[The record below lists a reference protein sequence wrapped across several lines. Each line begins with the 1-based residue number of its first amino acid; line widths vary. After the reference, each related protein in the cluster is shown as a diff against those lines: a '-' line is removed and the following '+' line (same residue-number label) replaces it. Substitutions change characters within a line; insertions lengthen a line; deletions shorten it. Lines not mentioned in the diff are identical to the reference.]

1 MRHWLAIL
9 IFEFFCI
16 AAASAEPM
24 LLKKDGAIYV
34 EEATTAEVE
43 NLFRLNH
50 FDRYDIPYG
59 KFPRIYL
66 KKLPSDW
73 KQVLENKKN
82 GHNKSLHRT
91 FIRILLPLILKVNEN
106 ILAERTLI
114 ENISDKYDN
123 KVALSEQDIKILED
137 KAVKYDVFTRM
148 KGDERISTLIKGL
161 LTNIDTVP
169 PSIMIASAAAYTDWG
184 TSRLATEANS
194 LYLEEV
200 WYTKEG
206 LKPLDDENAQYRY
219 KIFDSLEESITA
231 HALKINSSINY
242 EYLRAGR
249 ALSRKMKRPPY
260 GEELV
265 VHLMYD
271 NNMQNIVG
279 LIDYTL
285 VHYNLAKTDFFPQLR
300 DAQ

>member
-1 MRHWLAIL
+1 MWRWFAIVF
-9 IFEFFCI
+9 FEVCYI
-16 AAASAEPM
+16 ATASADPV
-24 LLKKDGAIYV
+24 LVKKDGAIYV

-43 NLFRLNH
+43 ELFRLNH
-50 FDRYDIPYG
+50 FEEYNVPYG
-59 KFPRIYL
+59 KYPRIYL

-91 FIRILLPLILKVNEN
+91 FIRILLPLVLKVNEN

-114 ENISDKYDN
+114 ENINDKYN
-123 KVALSEQDIKILED
+123 NNVALNEQDVKILED
-137 KAVKYDVFTRM
+137 KAAKYDVFTRM
-148 KGDERISTLIKGL
+148 KGDDRIATLLKGL

-169 PSIMIASAAAYTDWG
+169 PSIMIASAAIYTDWG
-184 TSRLATEANS
+184 TSRLAISANS

-200 WYTKEG
+200 WYTQEG
-206 LKPLDDENAQYRY
+206 LKPLDDEDAQYRY
-219 KIFDSLEESITA
+219 KVFDNLEDSIAA
-231 HALKINSSINY
+231 HALKMNSNINY
-242 EYLRAGR
+242 EYLRVGR

-260 GEELV
+260 GEELA

-271 NNMQNIVG
+271 NNMRNIIG

-285 VHYNLAKTDFFPQLR
+285 VHYKLAKTDFFPQLR